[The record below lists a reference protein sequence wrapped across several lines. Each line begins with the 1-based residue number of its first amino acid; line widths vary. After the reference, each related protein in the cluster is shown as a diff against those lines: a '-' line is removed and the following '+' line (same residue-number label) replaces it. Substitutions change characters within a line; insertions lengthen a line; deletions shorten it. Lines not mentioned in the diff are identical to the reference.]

1 MSKQIKISRE
11 LLFNLYEKEKLTTF
25 QIAEKIGCCQATIW
39 KKLMGYGIKPR
50 LPGAKRVS
58 ISKEKLK
65 ELYINKKFSTWKI
78 EEITKIPRGTIHRK
92 LQEFNINLRDR
103 ATSHIIHPKK
113 DFSGNLIEKSYL
125 IGFRIGDLGVRKIY
139 PNSKVIQIASG
150 STIKEQIDLIENLFE
165 NYGKIWIKKT
175 KNNKINI
182 CVSLNE
188 SFNFLL
194 DKEIPKWILKN
205 KKYFLSFLAGFIDAE
220 GSFGVYNKMARFSIG
235 NYDSSILFLIFG
247 ELNKYGIKGNPPF
260 SDKRKGKKN
269 SQGYIYRKNY
279 WHFRI
284 NNKYELEN
292 FFNLIKP
299 YIKHTNKL
307 KSLNMAI
314 LNINIRNSRRNHE
327 S

>member
-1 MSKQIKISRE
+1 MSKQIDVSRE
-11 LLFNLYEKEKLTTF
+11 LLSYLYERKKLTTF

-39 KKLMGYGIKPR
+39 KKLIEYCIRPR
-50 LPGAKRVS
+50 LPGAKRVN
-58 ISKEKLK
+58 ISKEKLR
-65 ELYINKKFSTWKI
+65 ELYLNKKFSTWKI
-78 EEITKIPRGTIHRK
+78 EKITKIPRGTIHRK

-113 DFSGNLIEKSYL
+113 DFSGDLIEKSYL

-139 PNSKVIQIASG
+139 PNSKVIQVASG
-150 STIKEQIDLIENLFE
+150 STIKEQIDLIENLFKS
-165 NYGKIWIKKT
+165 YGKVWIKKT

-220 GSFGVYNKMARFSIG
+220 GHIGIYNNMARFTLG
-235 NYDSSILFLIFG
+235 NYDSSILFLIFD
-247 ELNKYGIKGNPPF
+247 ELNKYGIKCNSPF

-269 SQGYIYRKNY
+269 NQGYTYNQNY

-284 NNKYELEN
+284 HNKYELES

-299 YIKHTNKL
+299 YIKHANKL
-307 KSLNMAI
+307 KALNMAI
-314 LNINIRNSRRNHE
+314 LNINMRNSRRKHE
-327 S
+327 N